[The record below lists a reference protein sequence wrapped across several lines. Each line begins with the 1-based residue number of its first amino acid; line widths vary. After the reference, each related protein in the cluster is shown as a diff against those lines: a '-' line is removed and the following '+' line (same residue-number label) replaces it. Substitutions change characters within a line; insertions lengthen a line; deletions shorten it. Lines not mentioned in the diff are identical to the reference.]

1 MKKDCKVCKVAKT
14 TTKVAAITTGALFA
28 VYMWNLDQKVL
39 GWAYV
44 KVNEIF
50 DRKPVDIKF

>member
-1 MKKDCKVCKVAKT
+1 MKKGCKVCKVAKT
-14 TTKVAAITTGALFA
+14 TAKVAAITTGALFA

-44 KVNEIF
+44 QVNGIF
-50 DRKPVDIKF
+50 DRKSADIKF